1 MMILF
6 FFVAHWFAA
15 LFAQTFFVH
24 RYAAHRMF
32 VMTPA
37 WEKFFHLFSYV
48 SQGFSYLNPR
58 AYALLH
64 RMHHAYSDTAKD
76 PHSPAFFPNVA
87 SMMLATFKR
96 FNAIGHYKEA
106 VEKRFE
112 GGYPSWPLLEKIGDH
127 PISMAFWAA
136 FYVAYYTLFAKAWW
150 MWLLLPA
157 HFLMGPI
164 HGAIVNWC
172 GHRYGYR
179 NFDTKDQSRNT
190 LPFDFLT
197 LGELFQNNHHRQ
209 CTRANFAA
217 RWFEIDPCY
226 PIIRA
231 LSWIGALRLVRPLPV
246 DEALPADE
254 QPWGAPL
261 EA

>member
-1 MMILF
+1 MIIPAF
-6 FFVAHWFAA
+6 FITHWFTS
-15 LFAQTFFVH
+15 LFSQTFFAH
-24 RYAAHRMF
+24 RYASHRMF
-32 VMTPA
+32 SLTPG
-37 WEKFFHLFSYV
+37 WERFFHLFAYV

-76 PHSPAFFPNVA
+76 PHSPAFFGDVA
-87 SMMLATFKR
+87 SMMLATFRR
-96 FNAIGHYKEA
+96 FNAIGHYREA

-127 PISMAFWAA
+127 WLSMAFWAA
-136 FYVAYYTLFAKAWW
+136 FYPAFYLLFATSWW

-157 HFLMGPI
+157 HYLMGPI

-179 NFDTKDQSRNT
+179 NFDNRDQSRNT
-190 LPFDFLT
+190 LLWDFLT
-197 LGELFQNNHHRQ
+197 LGELFQNNHHRN
-209 CTRANFAA
+209 CTRANFAV
-217 RWFEIDPCY
+217 RWFEADPGY
-226 PIIRA
+226 WIIRGLA
-231 LSWIGALRLVRPLPV
+231 AAGALKLVPALPV
-246 DEALPADE
+246 DETLPPAE

>member
-1 MMILF
+1 MIIPVF
-6 FFVAHWFAA
+6 FIAHWFTS
-15 LFAQTFFVH
+15 LFSQTFFTH
-24 RYAAHRMF
+24 RYASHRMF
-32 VMTPA
+32 SMTPG
-37 WEKFFHLFSYV
+37 WERFFHLFSYV

-76 PHSPAFFPNVA
+76 PHSPAFFGDVA
-87 SMMLATFKR
+87 TMMLATFRR
-96 FNAIGHYKEA
+96 FNAIGHYREA

-127 PISMAFWAA
+127 PLSMAFWAA
-136 FYVAYYTLFAKAWW
+136 FYLAFYCLFATSWW

-157 HFLMGPI
+157 HYLMGPI

-179 NFDTKDQSRNT
+179 NFDNRDQSRNT
-190 LPFDFLT
+190 LFWDFLT
-197 LGELFQNNHHRQ
+197 MGELFQNNHHRN
-209 CTRANFAA
+209 CTRANFAV
-217 RWFEIDPCY
+217 RWYEVDPCY
-226 PIIRA
+226 WIIRGLA
-231 LSWIGALRLVRPLPV
+231 AVGALKLVPALAV
-246 DEALPADE
+246 DESLPPAE
-254 QPWGAPL
+254 QPWGSPI